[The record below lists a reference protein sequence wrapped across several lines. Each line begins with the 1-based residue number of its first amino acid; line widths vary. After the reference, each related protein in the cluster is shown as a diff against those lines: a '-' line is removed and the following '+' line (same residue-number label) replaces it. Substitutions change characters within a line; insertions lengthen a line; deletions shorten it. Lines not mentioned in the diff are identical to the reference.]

1 MAAVSFGAIKST
13 NPTEEDYQQL
23 YYIVD
28 YLRATASKGRRIFVH
43 IIVDGSIQLYCE
55 IDASYLIHP
64 DSKGHTGYTVLSTT
78 EVPSRL

>member
-23 YYIVD
+23 YHIVD

-43 IIVDGSIQLYCE
+43 IVDGSIQLYCE